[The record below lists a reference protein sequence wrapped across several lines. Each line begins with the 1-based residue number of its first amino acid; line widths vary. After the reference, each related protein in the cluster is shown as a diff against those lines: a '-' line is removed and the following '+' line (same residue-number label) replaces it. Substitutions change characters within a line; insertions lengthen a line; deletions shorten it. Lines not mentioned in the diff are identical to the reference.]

1 MVEHAP
7 HEKNLGWEYVYN
19 ENNIDPVLG
28 DQFLSEAYYR
38 ADDDYQGRT
47 TVPALIDTTTGKVV
61 NNDYNWLTTY
71 FEVNFLPWH
80 KKGAPELYP
89 VELREEIDKMNLWL
103 FDNINNAV
111 YRSSFSRSN
120 EGHFDGVNTF
130 YAAMDRLEK
139 RLETNRFIFGDYVTD
154 SDIRLYVTLARLD
167 IRYTTQLGETKRPLY
182 TYKNLWGYA
191 KELWEIPA
199 FAHHTDF
206 AAIIA
211 REELRERKT
220 ASAPAHTT
228 IWHFRRLT
236 GMHSG
241 RFRPSAPTC
250 PRTRPIRSI
259 LETTADSISTRP
271 GTIWAQNL
279 RKKRR
284 KKRRRPA
291 DAAAADQIIDK
302 K

>member
-1 MVEHAP
+1 
-7 HEKNLGWEYVYN
+7 
-19 ENNIDPVLG
+19 
-28 DQFLSEAYYR
+28 
-38 ADDDYQGRT
+38 
-47 TVPALIDTTTGKVV
+47 
-61 NNDYNWLTTY
+61 
-71 FEVNFLPWH
+71 
-80 KKGAPELYP
+80 
-89 VELREEIDKMNLWL
+89 
-103 FDNINNAV
+103 
-111 YRSSFSRSN
+111 
-120 EGHFDGVNTF
+120 
-130 YAAMDRLEK
+130 MDRLEK
-139 RLETNRFIFGDYVTD
+139 RLETNRFLFGDYVTD

-167 IRYTTQLGETKRPLY
+167 IRYTAQLGETKRPLY

-206 AAIIA
+206 AASSA

-220 ASAPAHTT
+220 LRASTHYDLALPKIDWDAQWKVSTERAYLSSDPTHP
-228 IWHFRRLT
+228 IYLGNNRR
-236 GMHSG
+236 
-241 RFRPSAPTC
+241 FDIDPT
-250 PRTRPIRSI
+250 
-259 LETTADSISTRP
+259 

>member
-1 MVEHAP
+1 M
-7 HEKNLGWEYVYN
+7 
-19 ENNIDPVLG
+19 
-28 DQFLSEAYYR
+28 
-38 ADDDYQGRT
+38 
-47 TVPALIDTTTGKVV
+47 
-61 NNDYNWLTTY
+61 
-71 FEVNFLPWH
+71 
-80 KKGAPELYP
+80 
-89 VELREEIDKMNLWL
+89 ELREEIDKMNLWL

-139 RLETNRFIFGDYVTD
+139 RLETNRFLFGDYVTD
-154 SDIRLYVTLARLD
+154 SDIRLYVTARRSVRSTL
-167 IRYTTQLGETKRPLY
+167 TKTCGATQKSCGRSRHLHITQILQPSS
-182 TYKNLWGYA
+182 
-191 KELWEIPA
+191 
-199 FAHHTDF
+199 
-206 AAIIA
+206 A

-250 PRTRPIRSI
+250 PQTRPIRSI
-259 LETTADSISTRP
+259 LETTADSTSTRP

>member
-1 MVEHAP
+1 M
-7 HEKNLGWEYVYN
+7 
-19 ENNIDPVLG
+19 
-28 DQFLSEAYYR
+28 
-38 ADDDYQGRT
+38 
-47 TVPALIDTTTGKVV
+47 
-61 NNDYNWLTTY
+61 
-71 FEVNFLPWH
+71 
-80 KKGAPELYP
+80 
-89 VELREEIDKMNLWL
+89 ELREEIDKMNLWL

-130 YAAMDRLEK
+130 
-139 RLETNRFIFGDYVTD
+139 
-154 SDIRLYVTLARLD
+154 
-167 IRYTTQLGETKRPLY
+167 
-182 TYKNLWGYA
+182 
-191 KELWEIPA
+191 
-199 FAHHTDF
+199 FADF
-206 AAIIA
+206 AVPPADA

-241 RFRPSAPTC
+241 RFRPSAPAS

-259 LETTADSISTRP
+259 LETTADSTSTRP

>member
-1 MVEHAP
+1 MLNA
-7 HEKNLGWEYVYN
+7 
-19 ENNIDPVLG
+19 
-28 DQFLSEAYYR
+28 
-38 ADDDYQGRT
+38 
-47 TVPALIDTTTGKVV
+47 
-61 NNDYNWLTTY
+61 
-71 FEVNFLPWH
+71 
-80 KKGAPELYP
+80 
-89 VELREEIDKMNLWL
+89 VELAQYVESAKQFYGALEE
-103 FDNINNAV
+103 
-111 YRSSFSRSN
+111 
-120 EGHFDGVNTF
+120 
-130 YAAMDRLEK
+130 
-139 RLETNRFIFGDYVTD
+139 LETALGATRFLTGDFVTEAD
-154 SDIRLYVTLARLD
+154 AALYVTLVRFDLLYS
-167 IRYTTQLGETKRPLY
+167 RYLGPVKYRVQDLKNVSDYLKDLY
-182 TYKNLWGYA
+182 Q
-191 KELWEIPA
+191 IPA

-250 PRTRPIRSI
+250 PQTRPIRSI
-259 LETTADSISTRP
+259 LETTADSTSTRP

>member
-1 MVEHAP
+1 M
-7 HEKNLGWEYVYN
+7 
-19 ENNIDPVLG
+19 
-28 DQFLSEAYYR
+28 
-38 ADDDYQGRT
+38 
-47 TVPALIDTTTGKVV
+47 
-61 NNDYNWLTTY
+61 
-71 FEVNFLPWH
+71 
-80 KKGAPELYP
+80 
-89 VELREEIDKMNLWL
+89 ELREEIDKMNLWL

-130 YAAMDRLEK
+130 
-139 RLETNRFIFGDYVTD
+139 
-154 SDIRLYVTLARLD
+154 
-167 IRYTTQLGETKRPLY
+167 
-182 TYKNLWGYA
+182 
-191 KELWEIPA
+191 
-199 FAHHTDF
+199 FADF
-206 AAIIA
+206 AVPPADA

-259 LETTADSISTRP
+259 LETTADSTSTRP
-271 GTIWAQNL
+271 GMIWAQNL